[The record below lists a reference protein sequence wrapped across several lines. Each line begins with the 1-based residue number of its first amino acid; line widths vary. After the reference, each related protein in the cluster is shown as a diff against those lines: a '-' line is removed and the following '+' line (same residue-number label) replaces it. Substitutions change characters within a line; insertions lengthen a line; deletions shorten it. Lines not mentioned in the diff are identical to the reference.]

1 MTAAIIFALVW
12 LAGIAALLSRRFIRT
27 RRDAWPL
34 VAIWPAL
41 FSYVVFILLYE
52 GGYRL
57 ILAARRRRRQ
67 P

>member
-12 LAGIAALLSRRFIRT
+12 LAGIAALLSRRFIRN

-34 VAIWPAL
+34 VAIWPILLA
-41 FSYVVFILLYE
+41 YAVFILLYE

-57 ILAARRRRRQ
+57 IHAARRRGGQ